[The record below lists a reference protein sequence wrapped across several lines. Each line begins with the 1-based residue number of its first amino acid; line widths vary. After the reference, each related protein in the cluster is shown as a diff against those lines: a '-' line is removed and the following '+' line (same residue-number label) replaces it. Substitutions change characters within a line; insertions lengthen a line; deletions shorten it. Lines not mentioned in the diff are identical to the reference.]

1 MDYISVNSIRFRYLI
16 NLDVNIKLSNI
27 KEVIFYLFK

>member
-1 MDYISVNSIRFRYLI
+1 MDYICVNSIRFRYLI
-16 NLDVNIKLSNI
+16 NFDVNIKLSNI